1 MVFRPMSFGKY
12 VLLRRI
18 AIGGMAEVFRAKAFG
33 AEGFEKLVAIKRM
46 LPHLSADHQ
55 FVSMFIN
62 EAKLAASLSHANI
75 VQIYD
80 FGCID
85 NLYYLSMEY
94 VRGKDVAD
102 IIRALRE
109 RGLAAPIEMAC
120 HVIIQSLHGLGY
132 AHTRTD
138 GQGQPISLVHR
149 DMSPHNLIVSHE
161 GEVKILDF
169 GIAKAKSS
177 TVQTTGGVLKGK
189 YSYMSP
195 EQAHGMKVDSRT
207 DLFSLGICFYEL
219 LTLTKMFH
227 GQNDLSVLEKVRE
240 TNFIRP
246 RDLNEHIPEELERL
260 LLKAL
265 EKNPDD
271 RWSSAAEWREALE
284 SFLFKSGLHYSP
296 SWMNS
301 FMHEL
306 FRDEIAR
313 EQVLASEEDAKAE
326 DLRTEARRVARVEAI
341 RQSVAV
347 QQVSVPSRPPIREV
361 EPEPSLPSR
370 ETERAAKSLAMM
382 RSERELAEAEEL
394 AAMDEVEAEELP
406 RIAGEEEDAMPT
418 VELSRPMSAAPGRQ
432 TIPPRVRTGAPPP
445 PIESSPPQRAEDE
458 DDDLGD
464 TVHDD
469 VRVPPRP
476 RDDEEGLENTVTVQ
490 DDSRAPGEVTGNR
503 PLTDSDLEGSS
514 LPTLRKPR
522 TPVRPVPDTAI
533 LSGALSEP
541 TARPVPS
548 RGGRSPWQLALVVV
562 AAVVAATAG
571 TAWWMRSH
579 PPEPGEGAGGGE
591 VEAVDAG
598 EDEPQPTVGPSADAE
613 PEPPR
618 DGGEAVAE
626 VPDAGA
632 PPAAD
637 PGPPE
642 AEDAGTQ
649 VAHGADEA
657 KPPPPPHKQRRKV
670 PACPS
675 RGNGTLDVGVV
686 GSWAGVYIDGVKIR
700 NTPLVGY
707 SIRAGYHK
715 VELRDGGGGIMR
727 TWSVCLRPNAKL
739 KLLHQ

>member
-109 RGLAAPIEMAC
+109 RGLSAPIEMAC
-120 HVIIQSLHGLGY
+120 YVMIQSLHGLGY
-132 AHTRTD
+132 AHSRTD

-246 RDLNEHIPEELERL
+246 RDLNENIPEELERL

-284 SFLFKSGLHYSP
+284 SFLFKAGLHYSP
-296 SWMNS
+296 SWLNN

-306 FRDEIAR
+306 FREEIAK
-313 EQVLASEEDAKAE
+313 EQVQASEEDAKAD

-347 QQVSVPSRPPIREV
+347 QQVGPPSRPPIREV

-370 ETERAAKSLAMM
+370 ETERAARSLLQL
-382 RSERELAEAEEL
+382 RSEREFAPDDEL
-394 AAMDEVEAEELP
+394 DGLDEVEAEELP
-406 RIAGEEEDAMPT
+406 LITAADEDAMPT
-418 VELSRPMSAAPGRQ
+418 VELSRPQPVLPGRQ
-432 TIPPRVRTGAPPP
+432 SIPARLRTSAPPP
-445 PIESSPPQRAEDE
+445 PVGSSPPQPAVDD

-469 VRVPPRP
+469 VRASARP
-476 RDDEEGLENTVTVQ
+476 ADDGEGFENTVTVQ
-490 DDSRAPGEVTGNR
+490 DDARAPGSVTGTR
-503 PLTDSDLEGSS
+503 PLTPADLEGS
-514 LPTLRKPR
+514 LPTFRKPR
-522 TPVRPVPDTAI
+522 TPVRPVPDTSI
-533 LSGALSEP
+533 LPAGLSEP
-541 TARPVPS
+541 TARPSPP
-548 RGGRSPWQLALVVV
+548 RAGRSPWQLALVVV

-571 TAWWMRSH
+571 TAWWMRAH
-579 PPEPGEGAGGGE
+579 PPEPGGGEGGGE

-598 EDEPQPTVGPSADAE
+598 EGDPGPALGPSAGDEPAEERDA
-613 PEPPR
+613 
-618 DGGEAVAE
+618 GQAVADS
-626 VPDAGA
+626 PDAGA
-632 PPAAD
+632 PPAED
-637 PGPPE
+637 PGRAE
-642 AEDAGTQ
+642 AVDAGAQ
-649 VAHGADEA
+649 VAQREDEGKA
-657 KPPPPPHKQRRKV
+657 PPPPRKQRRRV
-670 PACPS
+670 PSCS
-675 RGNGTLDVGVV
+675 TRGTGTLDVGVV
-686 GSWAGVYIDGVKIR
+686 GGWAGVYIDGVKIR

-707 SIRAGYHK
+707 STRAGWHK
-715 VELRDGGGGIMR
+715 VELRDGGGSVIR
-727 TWSVCLRPNAKL
+727 TWSVCLRTNAKL

>member
-1 MVFRPMSFGKY
+1 MVFRPTSFGKY

-18 AIGGMAEVFRAKAFG
+18 AIGGMAEVFRAKVFG

-46 LPHLSADHQ
+46 LPHLSSDHQ

-109 RGLAAPIEMAC
+109 RGLGAPVEMAC
-120 HVIIQSLHGLGY
+120 YVMIQALHGLNY
-132 AHTRTD
+132 AHGRTD
-138 GQGQPISLVHR
+138 SQGQTISLVHR

-195 EQAHGMKVDSRT
+195 EQAHGMKVDHRT

-265 EKNPDD
+265 EKNPAD
-271 RWSSAAEWREALE
+271 RWESAAAWREALE
-284 SFLFKSGLHYSP
+284 SFLFKSGMHYSP
-296 SWMNS
+296 SWLAN

-306 FRDEIAR
+306 FREEISK
-313 EQVLASEEDAKAE
+313 EQVLASEEDSKAE
-326 DLRTEARRVARVEAI
+326 DMRTEARRVARVEAI

-347 QQVSVPSRPPIREV
+347 QQVSSPSRPPIREV

-370 ETERAAKSLAMM
+370 ETERAALSLVRL
-382 RSERELAEAEEL
+382 RSERALSVADDFDSLE
-394 AAMDEVEAEELP
+394 EVEPDQEVLPEDLP
-406 RIAGEEEDAMPT
+406 RVTAEDGDEDAMPT
-418 VELSRPMSAAPGRQ
+418 VELSRPMPAGRQ
-432 TIPPRVRTGAPPP
+432 SIPPRVRAAAPGPPLGPSAPPP
-445 PIESSPPQRAEDE
+445 PDDE
-458 DDDLGD
+458 LDDFAD

-469 VRVPPRP
+469 VRATDRHGGA
-476 RDDEEGLENTVTVQ
+476 DEGESTVTVQ
-490 DDSRAPGEVTGNR
+490 DERRAAGGEVTGTR
-503 PLTDSDLEGSS
+503 PLTPADLEGS

-522 TPVRPVPDTAI
+522 TPVQPAVPNTTILPGAVLEDATVRPRDQ
-533 LSGALSEP
+533 
-541 TARPVPS
+541 
-548 RGGRSPWQLALVVV
+548 GGERSPWRLALLVVV
-562 AAVVAATAG
+562 VAVAATAG
-571 TAWWMRSH
+571 TAFWMRAN
-579 PPEPGEGAGGGE
+579 PPEPAGPGDAGGSG
-591 VEAVDAG
+591 AL
-598 EDEPQPTVGPSADAE
+598 P
-613 PEPPR
+613 PPR
-618 DGGEAVAE
+618 PAEEEAGP
-626 VPDAGA
+626 PDAGA
-632 PPAAD
+632 AVV
-637 PGPPE
+637 E
-642 AEDAGTQ
+642 AEDAGAPE
-649 VAHGADEA
+649 VVDAG
-657 KPPPPPHKQRRKV
+657 PPVEPDAGPPQLTSGDDPGRARPPVNRRQRRKQ
-670 PACPS
+670 PTCS
-675 RGNGTLDVGVV
+675 TRGTGTLDVGVV
-686 GSWAGVYIDGVKIR
+686 GGWAGVYIDGVKVR
-700 NTPLVGY
+700 NTPLVGH
-707 SIRAGYHK
+707 SLRAGLHR
-715 VELRDGGGGIMR
+715 VELRDGGGSVIR
-727 TWSVCLRPNAKL
+727 TWTVCLRANAKL